1 MPTKF
6 WSVNL
11 NGRDYLEDV
20 DMDGRILE
28 WITEKQG
35 GKVWYR
41 LHLKRFSQ
49 YIIHNML
56 GIVIQ
61 INTICELLVMFLNLL
76 PCLHLQS
83 SQICP
88 VIIRFPLPY
97 VKNINHYSGW

>member
-35 GKVWYR
+35 GKV
-41 LHLKRFSQ
+41 
-49 YIIHNML
+49 
-56 GIVIQ
+56 
-61 INTICELLVMFLNLL
+61 
-76 PCLHLQS
+76 
-83 SQICP
+83 
-88 VIIRFPLPY
+88 
-97 VKNINHYSGW
+97 